1 MSNTQKYPLVANDAE
16 STTTNVYGATTPKTG
31 SIPMTDDDDKYAED
45 FKDHDDSEMFDYDM
59 GYDMDFISFK
69 INKINKTKIKLKD
82 DDLNEMYPHLNFELK
97 IDDKQIYKGYGLCHE
112 EYVDENDEIQQ
123 ISGFCRI
130 MIDEDHDVNLP
141 KSIKYR
147 FGTNKEWSETIS
159 YPPDTTNGWNYTEQK
174 MVCKEIKEHKK
185 YAKDELEI
193 YVEKITI
200 YHSDAFPMAEQAK
213 QLLKG
218 DVDDWKKVDALFK
231 VKFDIY
237 GAHQLKKTNLVVCT
251 NMHDMQIYYDE
262 SKYVKDM
269 DPVYGVK
276 NETVNNSAT
285 FCSVGVQTLFERDH
299 SFDYQNITKPLYICS
314 RYHWIKDECL
324 YGQDE

>member
-1 MSNTQKYPLVANDAE
+1 MSNTQPLVANDAD
-16 STTTNVYGATTPKTG
+16 STTTNVYGSVNPKAG
-31 SIPMTDDDDKYAED
+31 SIPMTDDDDKYAGDFED
-45 FKDHDDSEMFDYDM
+45 EFEDDNGTEQDQNLGYYDA
-59 GYDMDFISFK
+59 DVISF
-69 INKINKTKIKLKD
+69 KINKTKIKLKD

-97 IDDKQIYKGYGLCHE
+97 IDDKKIYKGYQ
-112 EYVDENDEIQQ
+112 EYTSYPEYTY
-123 ISGFCRI
+123 SCFCRI
-130 MIDEDHDVNLP
+130 MIDPNAEDIDSYLP
-141 KSIKYR
+141 KSIQYR
-147 FGTNKEWSETIS
+147 FGTNMKWSETIS